1 MSLKTSLRLDMGSR
15 HLVDAWHAADPAR
28 RSLFVTGGVAVLL
41 AAALAIA
48 WQPLTAA
55 LSRARDDVARTR
67 VELAIARER
76 TAETESLVRAATAP
90 STADLRSAV
99 TRVLGEHS
107 LQSTPVDAKSS
118 DSRFAVVVADARFDA
133 VVNALDALARK
144 EGIRLVEGTVT
155 VRVDPGSVRA
165 ELTFAR

>member
-1 MSLKTSLRLDMGSR
+1 MRR
-15 HLVDAWHAADPAR
+15 RRLVDAWHAANPER
-28 RSLFVTGGVAVLL
+28 RSLFVMGGITVLL

-48 WQPLTAA
+48 WQPFTAA
-55 LSRARDDVARTR
+55 LSRARADVARTR

-76 TAETESLVRAATAP
+76 TAETESLVRQAVA
-90 STADLRSAV
+90 SSRTADVRSTV

-107 LQSTPVDAKSS
+107 LPSAPVEAKSA
-118 DSRFAVVVADARFDA
+118 DGRFAVVVADARFDA
-133 VVNALDALARK
+133 IVNALDALARN

-155 VRVDPGSVRA
+155 ARVDPGSVRA

>member
-1 MSLKTSLRLDMGSR
+1 MGR
-15 HLVDAWHAADPAR
+15 RRLVDAWHAANPAR
-28 RSLFVTGGVAVLL
+28 RSLFVTIAIAVLL

-48 WQPLTAA
+48 WQPFTAA
-55 LSRARDDVARTR
+55 LSRAHEDVARTR

-76 TAETESLVRAATAP
+76 TAETESLVRQAAASRTTDVP
-90 STADLRSAV
+90 STV

-107 LQSTPVDAKSS
+107 LPSAPVEAKSA
-118 DSRFAVVVADARFDA
+118 DGRFAVVVADARFDA
-133 VVNALDALARK
+133 IVSALDALARN

-155 VRVDPGSVRA
+155 ARVDPGSVRA

>member
-1 MSLKTSLRLDMGSR
+1 MGR
-15 HLVDAWHAADPAR
+15 RPLADAWHAANPAR
-28 RSLFVTGGVAVLL
+28 RSLFVTGGVAALL

-48 WQPLTAA
+48 WQPFTAA

-67 VELAIARER
+67 IELAIARER
-76 TAETESLVRAATAP
+76 AAETESLVRAAVAP
-90 STADLRSAV
+90 SPTADVRSTV

-107 LQSTPVDAKSS
+107 LQSAPVEAKSA
-118 DSRFAVVVADARFDA
+118 DGRFAVVVADARFDA

-155 VRVDPGSVRA
+155 ARVDPGSVRA